1 MRPLVLFMMNTER
14 PRPRLGYG
22 RWEKGRWMRVDECG
36 CGLEEVGG
44 ERVYWDELWLI
55 VVA

>member
-1 MRPLVLFMMNTER
+1 
-14 PRPRLGYG
+14 
-22 RWEKGRWMRVDECG
+22 MRVDECG

-44 ERVYWDELWLI
+44 ERVYWDDLWLI